1 MKRSLHLINGI
12 LTLSPEEKKKLLFS
26 ESAIRDREC
35 GLNNEEKEIKSC
47 IGYPK
52 GKFSFNAKKNNTR
65 C

>member
-1 MKRSLHLINGI
+1 MKRSLHLRNGI
-12 LTLSPEEKKKLLFS
+12 LTLLPEKNLLFS

-35 GLNNEEKEIKSC
+35 GLNNEEKEINSC